1 MPSDTPT
8 ADTSRRLLRP
18 DSYTGQPHTTCG
30 SQPAAGSSVLPLGG
44 DRSSQHQPTVTQ
56 GPAEHDNQ
64 LTDLTIHSDDEENEE
79 AEPWTHIPGPSD
91 EDMSDSEDDS
101 TFGTAVQYWRGP
113 VMSTSWSLPAAAW
126 VLSIK
131 YGNPI
136 KYDNGDCPKSENSQ
150 DTPLGNTTPANKRR
164 VNWDPRLTP
173 AKKGKQ
179 RIGDLVN
186 TNMALSRAQTEPT
199 TKTDGLQI
207 QFSDLTLEMGVE
219 NAKVASQI
227 SAAALKDKR
236 IQELET
242 TIADQ
247 IALVAQRDAKVRD
260 LEATTASLS
269 QEQVRTISRMNNLQA
284 QVSKLDLEMT
294 AKNEELIARTTAASP
309 KDEEIRRLAGT
320 LVDLIRA
327 QEKAKDDK
335 ADLQVRL
342 ELADGKIAKLEANLS
357 ARDREL
363 YNAVAEIKHTRQT
376 LETVTDSLSAEKNV
390 NRTASLQVLLKS
402 AEDELQA
409 VSADLNDHR
418 KNLETERSRNDTL
431 ANKVECLE
439 EAQLRSPIEK
449 EISDRK
455 MKELVEMVSL
465 NQDTIR
471 DLQADAASRSTL
483 LGQLQDDRTIYDAE
497 RACLL
502 QQLMAESA
510 RSHCVKEVLPK
521 SLAGVLGN
529 TQDVQVF
536 LGDQADETVLIRVQ
550 RFLNEQTA
558 FIIFEKSDR
567 TRTLWYESLDRCTA
581 YTAEWDCYLRL
592 KKGPEETTIEVR
604 IHDIDSE
611 VLEGW
616 LKGAGPENAKP

>member
-1 MPSDTPT
+1 M
-8 ADTSRRLLRP
+8 
-18 DSYTGQPHTTCG
+18 YKHTESIG
-30 SQPAAGSSVLPLGG
+30 
-44 DRSSQHQPTVTQ
+44 
-56 GPAEHDNQ
+56 
-64 LTDLTIHSDDEENEE
+64 
-79 AEPWTHIPGPSD
+79 EP
-91 EDMSDSEDDS
+91 
-101 TFGTAVQYWRGP
+101 
-113 VMSTSWSLPAAAW
+113 
-126 VLSIK
+126 
-131 YGNPI
+131 
-136 KYDNGDCPKSENSQ
+136 ENSQ
-150 DTPLGNTTPANKRR
+150 DTRSGNTTPANKRR
-164 VNWDPRLTP
+164 VNWDARLTP

-199 TKTDGLQI
+199 TKTAGLQT
-207 QFSDLTLEMGVE
+207 QFSELSLEMGVE
-219 NAKVASQI
+219 NTKVASQL
-227 SAAALKDKR
+227 SAAALNDKR
-236 IQELET
+236 IQELER

-269 QEQVRTISRMNNLQA
+269 QEQVRTTSRMNNMQA

-320 LVDLIRA
+320 LVDLVRA

-363 YNAVAEIKHTRQT
+363 YNAVAETEHTRQT
-376 LETVTDSLSAEKNV
+376 LEEVANSLSAEKNA
-390 NRTASLQVLLKS
+390 NRTANLQVLLKS

-418 KNLETERSRNDTL
+418 NTLEKERSKNGTL
-431 ANKVECLE
+431 ANKAEYLE
-439 EAQLRSPIEK
+439 EAQMRSSTEK
-449 EISDRK
+449 EISDGK
-455 MKELVEMVSL
+455 LKELVGMVSL
-465 NQDTIR
+465 NQQTIR
-471 DLQADAASRSTL
+471 DLEADAASKSTL

-510 RSHCVKEVLPK
+510 RSHCAVDELPR
-521 SLAGVLGN
+521 SLAGVFGN
-529 TQDVQVF
+529 AQDVRVF
-536 LGDQADETVLIRVQ
+536 LGEQADETVLIRLQ

-558 FIIFEKSDR
+558 FIILEKSDR
-567 TRTLWYESLDRCTA
+567 TRTFWYESLDRCTVDVA
-581 YTAEWDCYLRL
+581 NWECYLRL
-592 KKGPEETTIEVR
+592 KKGPEETTTEVR
-604 IHDIDSE
+604 IDGVGFS
-611 VLEGW
+611 VLEDW
-616 LKGAGPENAKP
+616 LKGAGPGEAKP